1 MTILLDSIIS
11 IHMYMGEKSCSY
23 LSLQSSPIYICILII
38 LSNSMVI
45 VAGWL
50 DGRFETQ
57 SPKYVQNVFKPKIVK
72 G

>member
-1 MTILLDSIIS
+1 
-11 IHMYMGEKSCSY
+11 
-23 LSLQSSPIYICILII
+23 
-38 LSNSMVI
+38 MVI